1 MVGNKLRR
9 HVNIRFTSFEI
20 AVMRHTS
27 LLIQYSVTNRFCS
40 VHVAEDPIHE
50 VRDPGV
56 NSGIAGLGAS
66 ARQRLLF
73 SIQEVLV
80 LLWSSPVAL
89 LLVSEKVSK
98 SEERFAL
105 LRAS

>member
-9 HVNIRFTSFEI
+9 PVNIRFTSFEI
-20 AVMRHTS
+20 AVMRYTS
-27 LLIQYSVTNRFCS
+27 LLIQYSVTNPIITRFCS

-56 NSGIAGLGAS
+56 DPGIAGLGAS

-73 SIQEVLV
+73 LNHFYLNSCF
-80 LLWSSPVAL
+80 
-89 LLVSEKVSK
+89 KG
-98 SEERFAL
+98 
-105 LRAS
+105 